1 MSFDQ
6 ENSLSEE
13 VLLENEIDDTQDDN
27 EVIVVKNKLANSK
40 VYEFYFINFLPF
52 YNEIRFFFIN

>member
-27 EVIVVKNKLANSK
+27 EVIVVKNKLANGK
-40 VYEFYFINFLPF
+40 VYEFYN
-52 YNEIRFFFIN
+52 Y